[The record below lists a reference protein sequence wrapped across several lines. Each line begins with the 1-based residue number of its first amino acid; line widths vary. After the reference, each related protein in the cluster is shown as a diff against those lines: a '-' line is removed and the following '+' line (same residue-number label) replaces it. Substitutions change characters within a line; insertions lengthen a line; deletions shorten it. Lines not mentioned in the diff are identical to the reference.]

1 MRTLA
6 VNAGSSSLKL
16 RIVTDDQ
23 RIAERA
29 DLSSTDVADDA
40 QLRSSLESL
49 GDFDAVGHRVVHGG
63 PMFHESVRIDAEVR
77 RQLAALTALAPL
89 HQPPAL
95 RLIDIVADFARDVP
109 AVACFDTAFHSTL
122 HRRASTYALPPEW
135 RALGI
140 HKYGFH
146 GLAHS
151 WTSRRAGELLHSKS
165 TGTRIITCHLGAGAS
180 LAAVVDGKSVDTTM
194 GFTPLDGL
202 VMATRSGA
210 IDPGAL
216 LWLQSSAGLGASDV
230 KLGLENRSGI
240 LGLAGTADMAVVID
254 RAASGD
260 ADAELAVE
268 VYIHRL
274 VSSIASMAASA
285 GGLDALVFSG
295 GVGENAPVVRQMA
308 VDQLGFLG
316 VSIDHDRNGCAVADC
331 DVSGDGVVRVFVV
344 AAREDLEIDRC
355 VRQVLRTDSP

>member
-1 MRTLA
+1 MRTLT

-16 RIVTDDQ
+16 KIITDDQ

-29 DLSSTDVADDA
+29 DLSSTDVADEA
-40 QLRSSLESL
+40 RLRSSLESL

-63 PMFHESVRIDAEVR
+63 PMFGEPVRLDAQVR
-77 RQLAALTALAPL
+77 SQLAALTPLAPL

-95 RLIDIVADFARDVP
+95 RLIDVVGDFATEVP

-122 HRRASTYALPPEW
+122 PLRASTYALPPEW

-151 WTSRRAGELLHSKS
+151 WTSRRARELLDS
-165 TGTRIITCHLGAGAS
+165 TSTPTRIVTCHLGAGAS
-180 LAAVVDGKSVDTTM
+180 LASVVDGRSVDTTM

-202 VMATRSGA
+202 VMATRPGA

-216 LWLQSSAGLGASDV
+216 LWLQSSVGLSASDV
-230 KLGLENRSGI
+230 TSGLENRSGI
-240 LGLAGTADMAVVID
+240 LGLSGTADMAVVID
-254 RAASGD
+254 RALSGD
-260 ADAELAVE
+260 ADAELALE

-295 GVGENAPVVRQMA
+295 GVGENAPAVRQMT
-308 VDQLGFLG
+308 VDRLGFLG
-316 VSIDHDRNGCAVADC
+316 ASIDHDRNADAVADC
-331 DVSGDGVVRVFVV
+331 DVSGGGEVRVFVV
-344 AAREDLEIDRC
+344 AAREELEIDRC
-355 VRQVLRTDSP
+355 VRQVLRTGLT